1 MNTFANFGY
10 FCEIPHRHLR
20 AWPQRITSARDC
32 FLLLETFIFN
42 WCPHCL
48 YWLAQYSK
56 CCRKW
61 YQSGT
66 FLEVCANVAVGNLS
80 RTLFFHRQT
89 DISGQNPCVFT
100 CILKDGQFYD
110 VFLMV
115 FARYGLLGSIQG
127 FPQPSKV
134 RQGSLKL
141 PLGPCGLKVE
151 APEAQSLWWKNN
163 SRIWTKTNCQ
173 PRFGMSWSAIAFLM
187 LPCVRA

>member
-1 MNTFANFGY
+1 MSMASIATMVKPIIVVATIAIATLVEDTIQPSPPQLYG
-10 FCEIPHRHLR
+10 RHHSQTNM
-20 AWPQRITSARDC
+20 ATATIDM
-32 FLLLETFIFN
+32 
-42 WCPHCL
+42 
-48 YWLAQYSK
+48 
-56 CCRKW
+56 
-61 YQSGT
+61 
-66 FLEVCANVAVGNLS
+66 AVGNLS

-151 APEAQSLWWKNN
+151 APEAQSLTWKKN

-173 PRFGMSWSAIAFLM
+173 PPYVL
-187 LPCVRA
+187 

>member
-1 MNTFANFGY
+1 MPKGFFRQVHHFA
-10 FCEIPHRHLR
+10 I
-20 AWPQRITSARDC
+20 SVSDM
-32 FLLLETFIFN
+32 
-42 WCPHCL
+42 
-48 YWLAQYSK
+48 
-56 CCRKW
+56 
-61 YQSGT
+61 
-66 FLEVCANVAVGNLS
+66 AVGNLS
-80 RTLFFHRQT
+80 GTLFFHRQT

-115 FARYGLLGSIQG
+115 FARYGLLASIQG

-151 APEAQSLWWKNN
+151 APEAQSLTWKKN

-173 PRFGMSWSAIAFLM
+173 PPHRCIARHGIKEYTPTGLRAKETFERPFPYFLES
-187 LPCVRA
+187 